1 MTTQVANQAAPR
13 ARWPT
18 ISSDAPILTSKIT
31 APGVPDWVVPRPRII
46 ELIAQGTRWCPLTI
60 ANGPAGAGKTMA
72 LVLWA
77 ASGPGPV
84 AWVGL
89 DEYDNEPE
97 VFWSYVVAA
106 LRRSGVA
113 VPGALPAATRE
124 AGHLF
129 LLRLAAALAA
139 QDPPVTLVLDDLH
152 LLTDPQV
159 LDGLDY
165 VLRNTGARLRLV
177 ASARMDPPL
186 PLHRYRLAGQLTE
199 IRASDLAFTVAEARL
214 LLARHGITL
223 TADSLECL
231 TRRTEGWAAGLR
243 LAAISMGTHPDPDQ
257 FVTELITDNSALTGY
272 LVAEVLDA
280 QPPAARDVLLST
292 SILEQVS
299 AQAASELT
307 GNEQAAA
314 ILPAVAHANGFV
326 QPTRSGWYR
335 YHPLFA
341 EVLRLK
347 LSREYPDR
355 RAALHRR
362 AARWYERN
370 GQLTDAVRHA
380 AETGDWQLAASIAI
394 DHLAIGE
401 IIEPRG
407 SPSLAGEFGRMPH
420 GQAWTE
426 PQPHLVSAATAL
438 SAGRHE
444 SSTAALDAAE
454 AILERLPAD
463 QEVASR
469 LAAAMIRLAA
479 SLRSGDRAAATA
491 AAARAEVLA
500 SRVPGDTL
508 ARHPGIR
515 ARVLS
520 GRGAV
525 ELWSGHLDEAADVLE
540 SGVAAATACGGED
553 EPADCLGYLALAEA
567 LRGRL
572 RRAATV
578 AGRATAALA
587 AGQQRPPD
595 PHPSPAALVALAWV
609 HLEHYE
615 LREAHSRLTQADAA
629 LGADPDKLIAA
640 AAWLAAAYGGLAEGR
655 AAAAAQS
662 VARARSGW
670 AVPAWLDHKL
680 SLVQS
685 RAYAT
690 AGDIPAALAAA
701 ERAGSDTSVEATVTL
716 AHAWATAG
724 DTMNARRVLGP
735 ALAAL
740 SGEPDRVHLQARLV
754 DARLSYTSGDPPRGR
769 RSFTSALRLAEPEQL
784 RLPFVLERSWIG
796 PVLRRDPELAHAH
809 QHLLAPTL
817 RHDQLPAPRAAP
829 EQAAT
834 MAAEP
839 LSEREREVLRHVS
852 RMLTTPEVASE
863 MHISTHTVKTHVQNI
878 CRKLAV
884 TRRGEA
890 VRRARQLELI

>member
-1 MTTQVANQAAPR
+1 VASQTARTSRPAVAA
-13 ARWPT
+13 
-18 ISSDAPILTSKIT
+18 DAPILAAKIT
-31 APGVPDWVVPRPRII
+31 APGVPDWAVPRPRITT
-46 ELIAQGTRWCPLTI
+46 LITQGTQWRPLTM
-60 ANGPAGAGKTMA
+60 ASGPAGAGKTMA
-72 LVLWA
+72 LALWA
-77 ASGPGPV
+77 AAEPRTV

-113 VPGALPAATRE
+113 VPGALSAARE

-139 QDPPVTLVLDDLH
+139 HDPPVTLVLDDLH
-152 LLTDPQV
+152 LLTDPTV

-165 VLRNTGARLRLV
+165 VLRNTGAGLRLV

-186 PLHRYRLAGQLTE
+186 PLHRYRVAGQLTE
-199 IRASDLAFTVAEARL
+199 IGASDLAFTVAEAAQ
-214 LLARHGITL
+214 LLARHGIAL
-223 TADSLECL
+223 TADSLGCL

-243 LAAISMGTHPDPDQ
+243 LAAISMGTHSDPDQ
-257 FVTELITDNSALTGY
+257 FVTELISDNSALTGY
-272 LVAEVLDA
+272 LVAEVLNT
-280 QPPAARDVLLST
+280 QSPAARDVLLST
-292 SILEQVS
+292 SILELVS

-314 ILPAVAHANGFV
+314 ILPAVAHANGFI
-326 QPTRSGWYR
+326 QPTRSGCYR
-335 YHPLFA
+335 YHTLFA

-380 AETGDWQLAASIAI
+380 AQASDWPLAASIVI

-401 IIEPRG
+401 IIEPRR
-407 SPSLAGEFGRMPH
+407 SPSLAGEFGRIPH

-426 PQPHLVSAATAL
+426 PEPHLVSAAVAL
-438 SAGRHE
+438 SAGRYE
-444 SSTAALDAAE
+444 SSAAALEAAE
-454 AILERLPAD
+454 GILERRPAD
-463 QEVASR
+463 QEVPCW

-479 SLRSGDRAAATA
+479 SLRSGDLAAAAA
-491 AAARAEVLA
+491 AAARAEVMAGRL
-500 SRVPGDTL
+500 PGGKL
-508 ARHPGIR
+508 ARHPDIK

-520 GRGAV
+520 RRGAV

-553 EPADCLGYLALAEA
+553 EPADCLGYLALTEA

-572 RRAATV
+572 HRAATA
-578 AGRATAALA
+578 AGRATAALTA
-587 AGQQRPPD
+587 ASQQRPPY

-629 LGADPDKLIAA
+629 LGADPDQLVAA
-640 AAWLAAAYGGLAEGR
+640 AAWLAVAYGGLAEGR

-662 VARARSGW
+662 IAEARSGS

-690 AGDIPAALAAA
+690 VGDIQAALAAA
-701 ERAGSDTSVEATVTL
+701 ERAGSDTSQEATVAL

-724 DTMNARRVLGP
+724 DTMNARRVLAP

-769 RSFTSALRLAEPEQL
+769 QSLASALRLAEPEQL

-809 QHLLAPTL
+809 RHLLAPTL

-829 EQAAT
+829 EQAASP
-834 MAAEP
+834 AAEP

-863 MHISTHTVKTHVQNI
+863 MHISTHTVKTHIQNI